1 MLATRYP
8 SRLRSGHSWMTPSRR
23 RKSDPVA
30 RGAQLRELWSRDRFL
45 RGSANRKFDLR
56 GCGPPPQASPRR
68 GSRRAAYGY
77 AGSYGYVPLHQR
89 RADEA
94 GYQVRRQMRERFS
107 PYVAEREGPDPHLG
121 ARGRDG
127 GRLRAAAAAL
137 VAFQDG
143 AGGRPVDGRKEPPSF
158 QMGIPVLGPIIQFL
172 KDPMELMRLGY
183 KKMGG
188 IFKVNFLAMDMVY
201 LDFLDEF
208 HMAHVLNKGQHNKKM
223 VKLKSKAFIKLE
235 TQTFSYLK
243 MKRNLLNE
251 FRLDGCYMMSYL
263 PTSMELKMKKISK
276 VIFAKKMIYPF
287 AKSCSMSIADKTS
300 YMMNLRSTRK
310 RLFTV
315 LKKPYTENDTIGM
328 RLEDL
333 ANLEHCKEQVLAR
346 PDSWIYNR
354 HELLCELISKE
365 FDMSFKKSDVRVR
378 KRFKVASTKTP
389 DMLLKESGMSLTFLE
404 VAVSE
409 SSASSRFTEKV
420 RAYSKMVSQ
429 LEKKGYEV
437 HMGILALNLVN
448 SKVVMDEK
456 TEKMLMEKNMM
467 PKLAKFMNT
476 LNAIEEPI
484 KKSGVKLTEL
494 GDTLNPMDKYL
505 DQANMYKFTVPIF
518 GPKVLYDVDYST
530 RTCQL
535 RFIRERLTDSY
546 IRSYTSTLEEEVV
559 QFFDESRNCTDCP
572 AQKDRGEEL
581 LTRTSIRCLMGHELR
596 IAMTSKKPEDRS
608 IVEMLH
614 ILEKGMLPMSVFWP
628 NAPIQRH
635 RERDQA
641 RREIHEMIKPI
652 LDQRRKKA
660 DKTEKDF
667 MQSVLL
673 LGSSMIWLCPAPLL
687 IDQEIVGFLIAAFFG
702 GMHNS
707 AITTSWSTLE
717 LFSRPELVQELLE
730 EQRAALGSDDAPF
743 TFDAYEKMKKLR
755 AAVSEVLRM
764 HAPLF
769 LLMRTVEQD
778 VEFKGYTIRHGS
790 VVACSP
796 NVSQMMDDVYPKAET
811 FDPKRFIDGIK
822 ETPLMSARMGARS
835 VARYNREV
843 SRLERGTTGPGRVF
857 LHLLRRRA
865 TGMQRPGVRVPAGAM
880 CHLAHAA
887 ALRHRRWEKRSRNA
901 FFPRS
906 SEPVERC
913 GGA

>member
-1 MLATRYP
+1 MNSFFKNISMDSLTESSKIFAMCHFYIFEDKKTGEMVNFAFSRKKIKFLPNQLDMILEGKTFRMKKKSSSVLAVC
-8 SRLRSGHSWMTPSRR
+8 
-23 RKSDPVA
+23 K
-30 RGAQLRELWSRDRFL
+30 
-45 RGSANRKFDLR
+45 
-56 GCGPPPQASPRR
+56 
-68 GSRRAAYGY
+68 
-77 AGSYGYVPLHQR
+77 
-89 RADEA
+89 
-94 GYQVRRQMRERFS
+94 
-107 PYVAEREGPDPHLG
+107 
-121 ARGRDG
+121 
-127 GRLRAAAAAL
+127 
-137 VAFQDG
+137 
-143 AGGRPVDGRKEPPSF
+143 
-158 QMGIPVLGPIIQFL
+158 
-172 KDPMELMRLGY
+172 ELMNDLLLVDKPRFVLT
-183 KKMGG
+183 
-188 IFKVNFLAMDMVY
+188 ARE
-201 LDFLDEF
+201 DFLDEF

-494 GDTLNPMDKYL
+494 GDTLNPM
-505 DQANMYKFTVPIF
+505 V
-518 GPKVLYDVDYST
+518 
-530 RTCQL
+530 
-535 RFIRERLTDSY
+535 
-546 IRSYTSTLEEEVV
+546 
-559 QFFDESRNCTDCP
+559 
-572 AQKDRGEEL
+572 
-581 LTRTSIRCLMGHELR
+581 
-596 IAMTSKKPEDRS
+596 
-608 IVEMLH
+608 
-614 ILEKGMLPMSVFWP
+614 
-628 NAPIQRH
+628 
-635 RERDQA
+635 
-641 RREIHEMIKPI
+641 
-652 LDQRRKKA
+652 
-660 DKTEKDF
+660 
-667 MQSVLL
+667 MQP
-673 LGSSMIWLCPAPLL
+673 WL
-687 IDQEIVGFLIAAFFG
+687 
-702 GMHNS
+702 
-707 AITTSWSTLE
+707 
-717 LFSRPELVQELLE
+717 
-730 EQRAALGSDDAPF
+730 
-743 TFDAYEKMKKLR
+743 
-755 AAVSEVLRM
+755 
-764 HAPLF
+764 
-769 LLMRTVEQD
+769 
-778 VEFKGYTIRHGS
+778 
-790 VVACSP
+790 
-796 NVSQMMDDVYPKAET
+796 
-811 FDPKRFIDGIK
+811 
-822 ETPLMSARMGARS
+822 
-835 VARYNREV
+835 
-843 SRLERGTTGPGRVF
+843 
-857 LHLLRRRA
+857 
-865 TGMQRPGVRVPAGAM
+865 QRPPKPCSSLG
-880 CHLAHAA
+880 
-887 ALRHRRWEKRSRNA
+887 SRNA
-901 FFPRS
+901 LQRSGKHCWRPRS
-906 SEPVERC
+906 TQSSRH
-913 GGA
+913 